1 MGKLK
6 QGYSEPTRKKN
17 TKKLIKSGYKPD
29 QAAAI
34 GHSTQR
40 KNAAK
45 RMMGSYSK

>member
-6 QGYSEPTRKKN
+6 QGYSDNTRKKN

-34 GHSTQR
+34 GYSLQR
-40 KNAAK
+40 KSAAK
-45 RMMGSYSK
+45 RKMGEYSG

>member
-6 QGYSEPTRKKN
+6 QGYSDSTRKKN

-34 GHSTQR
+34 GHSMQR

-45 RMMGSYSK
+45 RMMGRYSK